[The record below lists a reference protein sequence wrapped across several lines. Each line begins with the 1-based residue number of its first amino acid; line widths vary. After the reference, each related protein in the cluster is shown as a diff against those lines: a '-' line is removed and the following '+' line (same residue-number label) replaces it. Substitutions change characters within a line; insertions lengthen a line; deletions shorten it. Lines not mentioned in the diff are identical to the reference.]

1 MAVIQNFWLP
11 SPFVIFQRQVRSVAK
26 YLQCTMN
33 KAGSNSGHLRKKLNV
48 QKINF
53 FYFFLDLNTIW
64 EGPKAKKPIEIPYKP
79 VYAS

>member
-1 MAVIQNFWLP
+1 MNLNK
-11 SPFVIFQRQVRSVAK
+11 SPP
-26 YLQCTMN
+26 CTMN

-64 EGPKAKKPIEIPYKP
+64 EGPKAKKSIEIPYKP

>member
-1 MAVIQNFWLP
+1 MHLRVVTQL
-11 SPFVIFQRQVRSVAK
+11 IFS
-26 YLQCTMN
+26 YFLQKALLFFSHCTMN

>member
-1 MAVIQNFWLP
+1 MINIK
-11 SPFVIFQRQVRSVAK
+11 SK
-26 YLQCTMN
+26 HHYTMN

-64 EGPKAKKPIEIPYKP
+64 EGPKAKKPLEIPFKP
-79 VYAS
+79 VYASWNMAKF

>member
-1 MAVIQNFWLP
+1 MAHSATV
-11 SPFVIFQRQVRSVAK
+11 
-26 YLQCTMN
+26 N